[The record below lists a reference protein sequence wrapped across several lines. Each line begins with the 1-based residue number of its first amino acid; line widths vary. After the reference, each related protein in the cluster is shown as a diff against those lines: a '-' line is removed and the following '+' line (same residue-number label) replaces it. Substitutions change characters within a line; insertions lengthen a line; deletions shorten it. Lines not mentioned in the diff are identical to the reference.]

1 MIHQDIKIDNAILR
15 TYVLSN
21 YEDIDINR
29 KRAFIII
36 CPGGAYIHCSNRE
49 AEAVAIKFNAMGYNC
64 GVLFYTTNKIAKSDY
79 SPSKQYKTLYP
90 TPQIE
95 LADAIKYVRKHSDK
109 LNTDP
114 NKIAILGFS
123 AGGHLVASIGDYWME
138 YGEEAKPNAMVL
150 CYPVITAGEYAHECS
165 IHLLIGEDKSLL
177 DKTSLEKHVSA
188 QTPPTYIWTT
198 KEDQAV
204 PYENSLL
211 YADALR
217 QNNVPFSLK
226 VYEKGC
232 HGLSLGTQEVMDA
245 TRPVVPEIQD
255 WPELV
260 DEFLVKTFHS
270 RF

>member
-1 MIHQDIKIDNAILR
+1 MIYKDIKIGDALLR

-21 YEDIDINR
+21 YEDLDIAR

-36 CPGGAYIHCSNRE
+36 CPGGAYCHCSNRE

-64 GVLFYTTNKIAKSDY
+64 AVLFYSVSNINKAEY
-79 SPSKQYKTLYP
+79 SSAKQYKTLYP
-90 TPQIE
+90 KPQIE
-95 LADAIKYVRKHSDK
+95 LANAIKYVRLNCEE
-109 LNTDP
+109 LNTDSH
-114 NKIAILGFS
+114 KIAILGFS
-123 AGGHLVASIGDYWME
+123 AGGHLVASLGDYWQD

-150 CYPVITAGEYAHECS
+150 CYPVITSGPYAHKKS
-165 IHLLIGEDKSLL
+165 IHLLIGEDKALL
-177 DKTSLEKHVSA
+177 DHVSLEKHVSP

-198 KEDQAV
+198 KEDQSV

-217 QNNVPFSLK
+217 KNNVPFSLK

-232 HGLSLGTQEVMDA
+232 HGLSLGNQEVMDA

-255 WPELV
+255 WPERV
-260 DEFLVKTFHS
+260 DEFLLKIFHS